1 MSKQLIAALAGV
13 VLGAFLARSAAT
25 AQAERPTCPLSVLTV
40 SGQKVQAHCRT
51 SSPSGFNT
59 YAIPT
64 ASSAF
69 GDRADYLLEVLLATG
84 ETHKPALDFR
94 YFPSAT
100 DSFYDH
106 IPGPAFGCST
116 TDCRPAEAAFLRAP
130 VHAWV
135 GLGPYGAE
143 ARIIVPGSGAP
154 CPDLVVNGV
163 IARHM
168 VPRRSP
174 EECPEGF
181 AVTVC
186 AAPIP
191 DYATTAKIGEVA
203 LPLPPHRIQK
213 IVILGDTGCRLKGDH
228 CSPAGAACRA
238 NCEATSIQACNDSA
252 AWPFA
257 SVAAMAALSQPD
269 LVIHVGDYSYREA
282 RCPPGNPA
290 CAGSPWGDN
299 WPSWR
304 ADFFDPA
311 APLLAAAPW
320 VFVRGNHEDCSRAH
334 RGWFY
339 FLDPGGYPDA
349 CNDDPAL
356 YSVNLPDL
364 QLLVLNT
371 SSAGS
376 APASHYTA
384 AFQDVRTLAT
394 RYDATWLLSHHP
406 VWAFLKDSVNGLV
419 PMTPVLQS
427 ALGSYPLPPNIK
439 FTVAG
444 HIHVFELLGYAQQP
458 GFWWRPPGGVFGM
471 GGTALDDPTV
481 TEPELMNQTI
491 QYGTVNKAKTAAK
504 FGYAV
509 AERDGSEN
517 GWKLTAYSPKGQL
530 LAVCSFDGMDL
541 SCPPPGP

>member
-13 VLGAFLARSAAT
+13 VLGAFLAGSAAT
-25 AQAERPTCPLSVLTV
+25 AQAERPTCPPSEITV
-40 SGQKVQAHCRT
+40 SGQKVQARCRT
-51 SSPSGFNT
+51 KSPPEVDT

-69 GDRADYLLEVLLATG
+69 GDRADYLLEILLATR
-84 ETHKPALDFR
+84 EAHKPALDFR

-106 IPGPAFGCST
+106 IPGPEFGCST

-135 GLGPYGAE
+135 GLGPHGAE
-143 ARIIVPGSGAP
+143 ARIIVPGSGSP
-154 CPDLVVNGV
+154 CPDLVVDGV
-163 IARHM
+163 TRYRM
-168 VPRRSP
+168 VPRQSP
-174 EECPEGF
+174 RECPEGF
-181 AVTVC
+181 EVTVC
-186 AAPIP
+186 AASIP
-191 DYATTAKIGEVA
+191 EHATTAKIGEVV
-203 LPLPPHRIQK
+203 LPLPPRQIQK
-213 IVILGDTGCRLKGDH
+213 IAILGDTGCRLKNNN
-228 CSPAGAACRA
+228 CPPAGAACRS
-238 NCEATSIQACNDSA
+238 NCVATDFQHCNDPA
-252 AWPFA
+252 RWPFA
-257 SVAAMAALSQPD
+257 TVAEMAALSRPD

-282 RCPPGNPA
+282 RCPPGNPH

-320 VFVRGNHEDCSRAH
+320 VFVRGNHEDCNRAH

-349 CNDDPAL
+349 CNDDPAP
-356 YSVNLPDL
+356 YAVQLPDL

-376 APASHYTA
+376 APSSHYTS
-384 AFQDVRTLAT
+384 AFQEVRTLADT
-394 RYDATWLLSHHP
+394 YYTPSWLLSHHP
-406 VWAFLKDSVNGLV
+406 LWAFLHDSRNGLV
-419 PMTPVLQS
+419 RMTTVLQD
-427 ALGSYPLPPNIK
+427 ALGSAPLPASIE

-444 HIHVFELLGYAQQP
+444 HIHLFEVLGFAQQP
-458 GFWWRPPGGVFGM
+458 GPWWRPPGGVFGM
-471 GGTALDDPTV
+471 GGTELDTPV
-481 TEPELMNQTI
+481 SEQLVNQTI
-491 QYGTVNKAKTAAK
+491 HGATVNAAATTAQ
-504 FGYAV
+504 FGYAL

-517 GWKLTAYSPKGQL
+517 RWKLTAYSPTGKI
-530 LAVCSFDGMDL
+530 LAACSFEGMSL
-541 SCPPPGP
+541 ACQPPGP